1 MEDTLVAGRTPRVVR
16 EREWEAVTSESLTE
30 WLLEAIHKIKK
41 QKQRPCEERICNA
54 VQASHRVA
62 RDLILQHLETSVQ
75 EGLILKVFNKGVCSY
90 KDPQKSPGSK
100 SRTSSSHTHKVDIV
114 SLLKDA
120 ICELQE
126 PAGSILKNIEKYLW
140 KKHHAE
146 LRDKSEFSNQ
156 LRLAAK
162 REVNA
167 GRLVKDG
174 RLFRLPAKKLDL
186 GAGPSCFDYL
196 SSSPSSPGS
205 VSSIDIV
212 VPDPDRTNRV
222 LNMESMEEKP
232 RASPMP
238 VCSFCLGTAE
248 CNRDGQ
254 AEELLSCAECGNSGH
269 PSCLKYSPQLTAKV
283 RSMRWQCIDCKTC
296 TACENK
302 NDLDNILFCDACDR
316 GFHMKCCNPPLTKMP
331 KGNWECSLC
340 EGDPMSD
347 QEELKQVANS
357 IKKKYKK
364 KSASTSFLPLMKN
377 GAEESSCSQA
387 RSKQP
392 YFADIRDKTK
402 GQGSPA
408 HRKDSSKGR
417 GGHDKRLS
425 SDEGSAAAKP
435 KGLVDGLTRFFTP
448 GNKRKTS
455 RSQSVHD
462 DVFSLSC
469 DEAMLTGSASHGTN
483 GQDEPISAAGL
494 LDTTFRQQGHY
505 QTPGRG
511 QVKGL
516 FDGLSHI
523 FTTQGETRKRSLP
536 LYAPPKKISRPDKH
550 FEPFAFLSSE
560 EGFQSSD
567 LESCGQGPALDLL
580 GETRDKVMMLAPKSR
595 EDEKLA
601 PSPAGPGSPYRGRG
615 GGRDRKPLG
624 SGSDK
629 AALPGVNDEDLKL
642 FKKAQE
648 IALTQMQPIAPE
660 LSIEAG
666 TRCPAVI
673 EFGRH
678 EIHTWYSSPYP
689 QEYARLPKLFLCE
702 FCLKYMKSRSI
713 LKRHVIKC
721 GWLHPPANEIYRK
734 NNLSVFE
741 VDGNVNKIYCQNL
754 CLLAKLFLDHK
765 TLYYDVEPFLF
776 YVLTF
781 NDKKG
786 CHLVGYF
793 SKEKHSQQKYNV
805 SCIMTMPH
813 FQRRGFGRFLIE
825 FSYLLSQREGQPGSP
840 EKPLSDLGRI
850 SYTAYWRSTI
860 LEYLAKHKG
869 DHISIK
875 VISEA
880 TGMCPHD
887 IAATLQSLN
896 MVTRKEDRVMI
907 RVRKR
912 LVEEHMAR
920 LESAAERRAEVDP
933 DALRWSPLIVS
944 NTAIL
949 EEEKS
954 AEREVERMGALVR
967 DIEQEQKVHRQPK
980 PHTNVN
986 RSVSREAVK
995 EKPTDKQKEGRQSS
1009 SKKSNRKKKSSSG
1022 RHKHHKS
1029 NRKNKKAG
1037 KMEESFSS
1045 EARTSSPERQANKS
1059 LDFGDSLVYD
1069 GASKSD
1075 SGHTKNRTKRNH
1087 QGQGKDSSSTLDQHN
1102 HVSHDEEPPHKKK
1115 KGKSDRQGQQKG
1127 KRSSSTKNE
1136 HRHSKKQREG
1146 RHKSGRKPGR
1156 PRKHPVPDNT
1166 SGSRK
1171 TGRDGEYADRGSC
1184 SLVTQALSAGLDDI
1198 TNCPNLSDCLE
1209 DSDEEDDRKET
1220 TVPIQ
1225 EVNNKEQ
1232 DQSVVEDVS
1241 MAQEEKEQE
1250 VAEEEEDHVE
1260 RKDGPEEVAN
1270 REEAGEVCHSPPE
1283 HSSPQQQQQQEEEE
1297 EEQEEREEEQPVLTP
1312 VEEDIPVPQVDTEGN
1327 AAAQCLEDSISDTCA
1342 STPTEQPAVTMTDQP
1357 YPVDTLSPLPQNT
1370 PSPQPPQEKSEV
1382 QVSQPDRCVSED
1394 QAVPPTP
1401 QEHSSPERTL
1411 ETCVPTS
1418 TPQLPSKLQSDH
1430 SDYGSDANSP
1440 NLESPRLMKQAADIA
1455 VNSDRPSPTVIHT
1468 LTDRPAS
1475 CEQHTVVQTGNMMT
1489 KEQLCS
1495 QTGTPSIQQTPTQS
1509 PHAVSHQST
1518 NPSPLRPASAGTG
1531 SSSCHNSPML
1541 PCSMNSPAV
1550 DNGSNTQP
1558 SSVPSPSMGNIQHHG
1573 SMQDGNTY
1581 MRMSPGVGQQLSS
1594 GSAGS
1599 SCSLSANTSSS
1610 ALPPASGMA
1619 MVDSSNTG
1627 VVPARMMY
1635 STTSVSTNCNMAI
1648 VSSADCSLM
1657 MDNSHLQQGYSMP
1670 IHTTNYSSMDH
1681 SHHVQPAVQNCPL
1694 NYGQMGAQ
1702 HGLMETS
1709 CQVSNAYLGMQDNGT
1724 GNHNAYSSMGTML
1737 RGRESP
1743 NTSTSFSLAK
1753 LQQLTNGIMDES
1765 QLRMPSPGSM
1775 HNQPGMTPPP
1785 NLTPP
1790 PPLAM
1795 TPPSPVQRNMTPP
1808 VHNRSAPSPGVQGH
1822 VVQTNMSIQNKSN
1835 VPVHFRPPMQPA
1847 PPQQYRPQYRPGPG
1861 PPIPSSRHRTIS
1873 PMTGYSAVNMNG
1885 YRLAQPIMN
1894 STYQPVNPAYMDQAA
1909 RVPVQMGVI
1918 NMPPH
1923 PQQQLHHTRHS
1934 NIMYSPAPN
1943 PYAMNGRLN
1952 SMNTGMQ
1959 R

>member
-75 EGLILKVFNKGVCSY
+75 EGSILKVFNKGVCSY

-100 SRTSSSHTHKVDIV
+100 SRSSSSHAHKVDIV
-114 SLLKDA
+114 NLLKDA

-126 PAGSILKNIEKYLW
+126 PSGSILKNIEKYLW

-174 RLFRLPAKKLDL
+174 RLLRLPAKKLDL

-212 VPDPDRTNRV
+212 VPDTDRTNRV
-222 LNMESMEEKP
+222 ISMEEKP

-254 AEELLSCAECGNSGH
+254 AEELLSCADCGNSGH

-296 TACENK
+296 TSCENK

-340 EGDPMSD
+340 EDHQEPVND

-364 KSASTSFLPLMKN
+364 KSSSTSHIPLMKN
-377 GAEESSCSQA
+377 GAEGSSCSQA

-402 GQGSPA
+402 GQGS
-408 HRKDSSKGR
+408 
-417 GGHDKRLS
+417 
-425 SDEGSAAAKP
+425 
-435 KGLVDGLTRFFTP
+435 
-448 GNKRKTS
+448 
-455 RSQSVHD
+455 
-462 DVFSLSC
+462 
-469 DEAMLTGSASHGTN
+469 
-483 GQDEPISAAGL
+483 
-494 LDTTFRQQGHY
+494 
-505 QTPGRG
+505 
-511 QVKGL
+511 
-516 FDGLSHI
+516 
-523 FTTQGETRKRSLP
+523 
-536 LYAPPKKISRPDKH
+536 
-550 FEPFAFLSSE
+550 
-560 EGFQSSD
+560 
-567 LESCGQGPALDLL
+567 
-580 GETRDKVMMLAPKSR
+580 
-595 EDEKLA
+595 
-601 PSPAGPGSPYRGRG
+601 
-615 GGRDRKPLG
+615 
-624 SGSDK
+624 GSDK
-629 AALPGVNDEDLKL
+629 AVLPGVNDEDLKL

-721 GWLHPPANEIYRK
+721 GWHHPPANEIYRK
-734 NNLSVFE
+734 DNLSVFE

-887 IAATLQSLN
+887 IAATLQSLH
-896 MVTRKEDRVMI
+896 MVTRKDDRVMI

-954 AEREVERMGALVR
+954 AEREMERMGALVR

-1029 NRKNKKAG
+1029 NRKNKKAA
-1037 KMEESFSS
+1037 KLEEGTSS
-1045 EARTSSPERQANKS
+1045 EARTSSPERTANKS
-1059 LDFGDSLVYD
+1059 SDCADSLVYD

-1075 SGHTKNRTKRNH
+1075 SGQTKNRTKRSH
-1087 QGQGKDSSSTLDQHN
+1087 QGQGKDSSSALDQHN
-1102 HVSHDEEPPHKKK
+1102 HVSQDDEPPHKKK
-1115 KGKSDRQGQQKG
+1115 KGKSDRQGQQKS
-1127 KRSSSTKNE
+1127 KRSSSSKNE
-1136 HRHSKKQREG
+1136 HRHSSKKQRES

-1156 PRKHPVPDNT
+1156 PRKHPVSDHT
-1166 SGSRK
+1166 SASGSHK
-1171 TGRDGEYADRGSC
+1171 TGLDGEFADRGSC
-1184 SLVTQALSAGLDDI
+1184 SLMTQTLSSGLDDV

-1220 TVPIQ
+1220 TTVPVPETNGKEEEDTVPE
-1225 EVNNKEQ
+1225 EVNM
-1232 DQSVVEDVS
+1232 V
-1241 MAQEEKEQE
+1241 QEEKEPEE
-1250 VAEEEEDHVE
+1250 VAEEEEEEQTE
-1260 RKDGPEEVAN
+1260 RKDGPEEVVN
-1270 REEAGEVCHSPPE
+1270 GEEAAEVCLSEPE
-1283 HSSPQQQQQQEEEE
+1283 PSSPQQQPEEEE
-1297 EEQEEREEEQPVLTP
+1297 EKEQEEEQPVCSP
-1312 VEEDIPVPQVDTEGN
+1312 IEEEVPVPQVDTEGN

-1370 PSPQPPQEKSEV
+1370 PSPQPQPPQEKSEV
-1382 QVSQPDRCVSED
+1382 QVVQVSQE
-1394 QAVPPTP
+1394 QAVPPAP
-1401 QEHSSPERTL
+1401 QEHSSPERIL
-1411 ETCVPTS
+1411 DTCVPPS
-1418 TPQLPSKLQSDH
+1418 APQQLPPKLQSDH

-1440 NLESPRLMKQAADIA
+1440 NLESPRVMKPAPADIA

-1468 LTDRPAS
+1468 LSDRPAS
-1475 CEQHTVVQTGNMMT
+1475 CEQQQQQHTVVQTGNMMT
-1489 KEQLCS
+1489 KEQLCT
-1495 QTGTPSIQQTPTQS
+1495 QTGPPSIQQTPTQS

-1573 SMQDGNTY
+1573 SIQDGNTY

-1627 VVPARMMY
+1627 VAPARMMY

-1670 IHTTNYSSMDH
+1670 IHTTNYSSMDPT
-1681 SHHVQPAVQNCPL
+1681 HHVQPAVQNCPL
-1694 NYGQMGAQ
+1694 NYGQMPAQ
-1702 HGLMETS
+1702 HALMETS

-1724 GNHNAYSSMGTML
+1724 GPGGNHNAYSSMGTML

-1765 QLRMPSPGSM
+1765 QLRMPSPGSL

-1822 VVQTNMSIQNKSN
+1822 VIQTNMNIQNKSN
-1835 VPVHFRPPMQPA
+1835 VPVHFVPHAAGPTPAIPPAVQTGPRPTPPLLPPSHHQPHDRLQRRQHERL
-1847 PPQQYRPQYRPGPG
+1847 PPGAAHHEQHVPARQPRVHGPGGARPGPDG
-1861 PPIPSSRHRTIS
+1861 RHQHAPPPPNNSCTTPAIPTSCTAPPLIRT
-1873 PMTGYSAVNMNG
+1873 P
-1885 YRLAQPIMN
+1885 
-1894 STYQPVNPAYMDQAA
+1894 
-1909 RVPVQMGVI
+1909 
-1918 NMPPH
+1918 
-1923 PQQQLHHTRHS
+1923 
-1934 NIMYSPAPN
+1934 
-1943 PYAMNGRLN
+1943 
-1952 SMNTGMQ
+1952 
-1959 R
+1959 

>member
-75 EGLILKVFNKGVCSY
+75 EGAILKVINKGVCSY

-114 SLLKDA
+114 NLLKDA

-126 PAGSILKNIEKYLW
+126 PAGSILKNIEKFLW

-212 VPDPDRTNRV
+212 VPDTDRTNRV
-222 LNMESMEEKP
+222 LSMEDKP

-254 AEELLSCAECGNSGH
+254 AEELLSCADCGNSGH

-331 KGNWECSLC
+331 KGNWECTLC
-340 EGDPMSD
+340 EDNPTND
-347 QEELKQVANS
+347 QEELKQLANS

-364 KSASTSFLPLMKN
+364 KSASTSLLPLMKN
-377 GAEESSCSQA
+377 GAEESSCSEV

-402 GQGSPA
+402 GQGP
-408 HRKDSSKGR
+408 
-417 GGHDKRLS
+417 
-425 SDEGSAAAKP
+425 
-435 KGLVDGLTRFFTP
+435 
-448 GNKRKTS
+448 
-455 RSQSVHD
+455 
-462 DVFSLSC
+462 
-469 DEAMLTGSASHGTN
+469 
-483 GQDEPISAAGL
+483 
-494 LDTTFRQQGHY
+494 
-505 QTPGRG
+505 
-511 QVKGL
+511 
-516 FDGLSHI
+516 
-523 FTTQGETRKRSLP
+523 
-536 LYAPPKKISRPDKH
+536 
-550 FEPFAFLSSE
+550 
-560 EGFQSSD
+560 
-567 LESCGQGPALDLL
+567 
-580 GETRDKVMMLAPKSR
+580 
-595 EDEKLA
+595 
-601 PSPAGPGSPYRGRG
+601 
-615 GGRDRKPLG
+615 
-624 SGSDK
+624 GSDK
-629 AALPGVNDEDLKL
+629 AALPGVNDEDVKL

-666 TRCPAVI
+666 TRSPAVI

-721 GWLHPPANEIYRK
+721 GWHHPPANEIYRK

-912 LVEEHMAR
+912 LVEDHMTR
-920 LESAAERRAEVDP
+920 LESAVERRAEVDP

-995 EKPTDKQKEGRQSS
+995 EKPTVKQKEGRQSS

-1029 NRKNKKAG
+1029 NRKSKKAA
-1037 KMEESFSS
+1037 KMEESMSS
-1045 EARTSSPERQANKS
+1045 EARTSSPERAANKS
-1059 LDFGDSLVYD
+1059 FDCGDSLVYD
-1069 GASKSD
+1069 GATKSD
-1075 SGHTKNRTKRNH
+1075 SGQTKNRTKRSH
-1087 QGQGKDSSSTLDQHN
+1087 QGQTKDSSSTLDQHN
-1102 HVSHDEEPPHKKK
+1102 HVNQDEEPPHKKK

-1127 KRSSSTKNE
+1127 KRSSSSKNE
-1136 HRHSKKQREG
+1136 HRHSKKQRES

-1156 PRKHPVPDNT
+1156 PRKHPVTDNS
-1166 SGSRK
+1166 SGSHKSRH
-1171 TGRDGEYADRGSC
+1171 DGEFTDRGSC
-1184 SLVTQALSAGLDDI
+1184 SLLTQTLSAGLDDV

-1225 EVNNKEQ
+1225 ETTSKGEEQ
-1232 DQSVVEDVS
+1232 AVVEDIN

-1250 VAEEEEDHVE
+1250 VEEEDHVE
-1260 RKDGPEEVAN
+1260 RKDSSEEVVN
-1270 REEAGEVCHSPPE
+1270 REEAEEVCHNDPEPSSPP
-1283 HSSPQQQQQQEEEE
+1283 PQQQQEEEE
-1297 EEQEEREEEQPVLTP
+1297 KEEEQDEEQPVCTP
-1312 VEEDIPVPQVDTEGN
+1312 VEEDMPVPQVDTEGN

-1357 YPVDTLSPLPQNT
+1357 YHVDTLSPLPQNT
-1370 PSPQPPQEKSEV
+1370 PSPQPPQDKSEV
-1382 QVSQPDRCVSED
+1382 QVAQPDHCVSED

-1401 QEHSSPERTL
+1401 QEHSSPERPL
-1411 ETCVPTS
+1411 ETCVPAT
-1418 TPQLPSKLQSDH
+1418 TPQLPPKLQSDH

-1440 NLESPRLMKQAADIA
+1440 NLESPRVMKQPADIA

-1468 LTDRPAS
+1468 LSDRPAS
-1475 CEQHTVVQTGNMMT
+1475 CEQQQHTVVQTGNMMT

-1495 QTGTPSIQQTPTQS
+1495 QTGAPSIQQTPTQS

-1573 SMQDGNTY
+1573 SMQDGTTY

-1627 VVPARMMY
+1627 VAPARMMY

-1657 MDNSHLQQGYSMP
+1657 IDNSHLQQGYSMP
-1670 IHTTNYSSMDH
+1670 IHTTNYSSMDPT
-1681 SHHVQPAVQNCPL
+1681 HHVQPPL

-1709 CQVSNAYLGMQDNGT
+1709 CQVSNAYLGMQDNGPG

-1775 HNQPGMTPPP
+1775 HAQPGMTPPP

-1822 VVQTNMSIQNKSN
+1822 IVQTNMNIQNKSN
-1835 VPVHFRPPMQPA
+1835 GPVHFRPPMQPA

-1861 PPIPSSRHRTIS
+1861 PPLPSSRHRTIS

>member
-100 SRTSSSHTHKVDIV
+100 SRTSSSHAHKVDIV

-120 ICELQE
+120 ISDLQE

-402 GQGSPA
+402 GQ
-408 HRKDSSKGR
+408 
-417 GGHDKRLS
+417 
-425 SDEGSAAAKP
+425 
-435 KGLVDGLTRFFTP
+435 
-448 GNKRKTS
+448 
-455 RSQSVHD
+455 
-462 DVFSLSC
+462 
-469 DEAMLTGSASHGTN
+469 
-483 GQDEPISAAGL
+483 
-494 LDTTFRQQGHY
+494 
-505 QTPGRG
+505 
-511 QVKGL
+511 
-516 FDGLSHI
+516 
-523 FTTQGETRKRSLP
+523 
-536 LYAPPKKISRPDKH
+536 
-550 FEPFAFLSSE
+550 
-560 EGFQSSD
+560 
-567 LESCGQGPALDLL
+567 
-580 GETRDKVMMLAPKSR
+580 
-595 EDEKLA
+595 
-601 PSPAGPGSPYRGRG
+601 
-615 GGRDRKPLG
+615 G

-1166 SGSRK
+1166 SGSHK

-1225 EVNNKEQ
+1225 EVNNKEE

-1270 REEAGEVCHSPPE
+1270 GEEAGEVCHSPPE

-1297 EEQEEREEEQPVLTP
+1297 KGEQEEREEEQPVLTP

-1401 QEHSSPERTL
+1401 REHSSPERTL
-1411 ETCVPTS
+1411 DTCVPTS

>member
-75 EGLILKVFNKGVCSY
+75 EGAILKVINKGVCSY

-114 SLLKDA
+114 NLLKDA

-126 PAGSILKNIEKYLW
+126 PAGSILKNIEKFLW

-212 VPDPDRTNRV
+212 VPDTDRTNRV
-222 LNMESMEEKP
+222 LSMEDKP

-254 AEELLSCAECGNSGH
+254 AEELLSCADCGNSGH

-331 KGNWECSLC
+331 KGNWECTLC
-340 EGDPMSD
+340 EDNPTND
-347 QEELKQVANS
+347 QEELKQLANS

-364 KSASTSFLPLMKN
+364 KSASTSLLPLMKN
-377 GAEESSCSQA
+377 GAEESSCSEV

-402 GQGSPA
+402 GQGP
-408 HRKDSSKGR
+408 
-417 GGHDKRLS
+417 
-425 SDEGSAAAKP
+425 
-435 KGLVDGLTRFFTP
+435 
-448 GNKRKTS
+448 
-455 RSQSVHD
+455 
-462 DVFSLSC
+462 
-469 DEAMLTGSASHGTN
+469 
-483 GQDEPISAAGL
+483 
-494 LDTTFRQQGHY
+494 
-505 QTPGRG
+505 
-511 QVKGL
+511 
-516 FDGLSHI
+516 
-523 FTTQGETRKRSLP
+523 
-536 LYAPPKKISRPDKH
+536 
-550 FEPFAFLSSE
+550 
-560 EGFQSSD
+560 
-567 LESCGQGPALDLL
+567 
-580 GETRDKVMMLAPKSR
+580 
-595 EDEKLA
+595 
-601 PSPAGPGSPYRGRG
+601 
-615 GGRDRKPLG
+615 
-624 SGSDK
+624 GSDK
-629 AALPGVNDEDLKL
+629 AALPGVNDEDVKL

-666 TRCPAVI
+666 TRSPAVI

-721 GWLHPPANEIYRK
+721 GWHHPPANEIYRK

-912 LVEEHMAR
+912 LVEDHMTR

-995 EKPTDKQKEGRQSS
+995 EKPTVKQKEGRQSS

-1029 NRKNKKAG
+1029 NRKSKKSA
-1037 KMEESFSS
+1037 KMEESMSS
-1045 EARTSSPERQANKS
+1045 EARTSSPERAANKS
-1059 LDFGDSLVYD
+1059 FDCGDSLVYD
-1069 GASKSD
+1069 GATKSD
-1075 SGHTKNRTKRNH
+1075 SGQTKNRTKRSH
-1087 QGQGKDSSSTLDQHN
+1087 QGQTKDSSSTLDQHN
-1102 HVSHDEEPPHKKK
+1102 HVNQDEEPPHKKK

-1127 KRSSSTKNE
+1127 KRSSSSKNE
-1136 HRHSKKQREG
+1136 HRHSKKQRES

-1156 PRKHPVPDNT
+1156 PRKHPVTDNS
-1166 SGSRK
+1166 SGSHKSRH
-1171 TGRDGEYADRGSC
+1171 DGEFTDRGSC
-1184 SLVTQALSAGLDDI
+1184 SLLTQTLSAGLDDV

-1209 DSDEEDDRKET
+1209 DSDEEDDRKVT

-1225 EVNNKEQ
+1225 ETTSKGEEQ
-1232 DQSVVEDVS
+1232 AVVEDIN

-1250 VAEEEEDHVE
+1250 VEEEDHVE
-1260 RKDGPEEVAN
+1260 RKDSSEEVVN
-1270 REEAGEVCHSPPE
+1270 REEAEEVCHSDPE
-1283 HSSPQQQQQQEEEE
+1283 PSSPPPQQQQEEEE
-1297 EEQEEREEEQPVLTP
+1297 KEQERDEEQPVCTP
-1312 VEEDIPVPQVDTEGN
+1312 VEEDMPVPQVDTEGN

-1357 YPVDTLSPLPQNT
+1357 YHVDTLSPLPQNT
-1370 PSPQPPQEKSEV
+1370 PSPQRPQDKSEV
-1382 QVSQPDRCVSED
+1382 QVAQPDHCVSED
-1394 QAVPPTP
+1394 QPVPPTP
-1401 QEHSSPERTL
+1401 QEHSSPERPL
-1411 ETCVPTS
+1411 ETCVPAT
-1418 TPQLPSKLQSDH
+1418 TPQLPPKLQSDH

-1440 NLESPRLMKQAADIA
+1440 NLESPRVMKQPADIA

-1468 LTDRPAS
+1468 LSDRPAS
-1475 CEQHTVVQTGNMMT
+1475 CEQQQHTVVQTGNMMT

-1495 QTGTPSIQQTPTQS
+1495 QTGAPSIQQTPTQS

-1573 SMQDGNTY
+1573 SMQDGTTY

-1627 VVPARMMY
+1627 VAPARMMY

-1657 MDNSHLQQGYSMP
+1657 IDNSHLQQGYSMP
-1670 IHTTNYSSMDH
+1670 IHTTNYSSMDPT
-1681 SHHVQPAVQNCPL
+1681 HHVQPAVQNCPL
-1694 NYGQMGAQ
+1694 NYGQMSAQ

-1709 CQVSNAYLGMQDNGT
+1709 CQVSNAYLGMQDNGPS

-1775 HNQPGMTPPP
+1775 HAQPGMTPPP

-1822 VVQTNMSIQNKSN
+1822 IVQTNMNIQNKSN
-1835 VPVHFRPPMQPA
+1835 GPVHFRPPMQPA

-1861 PPIPSSRHRTIS
+1861 PPLPSSRHRTIS

>member
-75 EGLILKVFNKGVCSY
+75 EGSILKVFNKGVCSY

-100 SRTSSSHTHKVDIV
+100 SRSSSSHAHKVDIV
-114 SLLKDA
+114 NLLKDA

-126 PAGSILKNIEKYLW
+126 PSGSILKNIEKYLW

-174 RLFRLPAKKLDL
+174 RLLRLPAKKLDL

-212 VPDPDRTNRV
+212 LPDTDRTNRV
-222 LNMESMEEKP
+222 ISMEEKP

-254 AEELLSCAECGNSGH
+254 AEELLSCADCGNSGH

-340 EGDPMSD
+340 EDHQEPVND

-364 KSASTSFLPLMKN
+364 KSSSTSHIPLMKN
-377 GAEESSCSQA
+377 GAEGSSCSQA

-402 GQGSPA
+402 GQGS
-408 HRKDSSKGR
+408 
-417 GGHDKRLS
+417 
-425 SDEGSAAAKP
+425 
-435 KGLVDGLTRFFTP
+435 
-448 GNKRKTS
+448 
-455 RSQSVHD
+455 
-462 DVFSLSC
+462 
-469 DEAMLTGSASHGTN
+469 
-483 GQDEPISAAGL
+483 
-494 LDTTFRQQGHY
+494 
-505 QTPGRG
+505 
-511 QVKGL
+511 
-516 FDGLSHI
+516 
-523 FTTQGETRKRSLP
+523 
-536 LYAPPKKISRPDKH
+536 
-550 FEPFAFLSSE
+550 
-560 EGFQSSD
+560 
-567 LESCGQGPALDLL
+567 
-580 GETRDKVMMLAPKSR
+580 
-595 EDEKLA
+595 
-601 PSPAGPGSPYRGRG
+601 
-615 GGRDRKPLG
+615 
-624 SGSDK
+624 GSDK
-629 AALPGVNDEDLKL
+629 AVLPGVNDEDLKL

-721 GWLHPPANEIYRK
+721 GWHHPPANEIYRK
-734 NNLSVFE
+734 DNLSVFE

-887 IAATLQSLN
+887 IAATLQSLH
-896 MVTRKEDRVMI
+896 MVTRKDDRVMI

-954 AEREVERMGALVR
+954 AEREMERMGALVR

-1029 NRKNKKAG
+1029 NRKNKKAA
-1037 KMEESFSS
+1037 KLEEGTSS
-1045 EARTSSPERQANKS
+1045 EARTSSPERTANKS
-1059 LDFGDSLVYD
+1059 SDCADSLVYD

-1075 SGHTKNRTKRNH
+1075 SGQTKNRTKRSH
-1087 QGQGKDSSSTLDQHN
+1087 QGQGKDSSSALDQHN
-1102 HVSHDEEPPHKKK
+1102 HVSPDDEPPHKKK
-1115 KGKSDRQGQQKG
+1115 KGKSDRQGQQKS
-1127 KRSSSTKNE
+1127 KRSSSSKNE
-1136 HRHSKKQREG
+1136 HRHSSKKQRES

-1156 PRKHPVPDNT
+1156 PRKHPVSDHT
-1166 SGSRK
+1166 SASGSHK
-1171 TGRDGEYADRGSC
+1171 TGLDGEFADRGSC
-1184 SLVTQALSAGLDDI
+1184 SLMTQTLSSGLDDV

-1220 TVPIQ
+1220 TTVPVPETNGKEEEDTVPE
-1225 EVNNKEQ
+1225 EVNM
-1232 DQSVVEDVS
+1232 V
-1241 MAQEEKEQE
+1241 QEEKEPEE
-1250 VAEEEEDHVE
+1250 VAEEEEEEQTE
-1260 RKDGPEEVAN
+1260 RKDGPEEVVN
-1270 REEAGEVCHSPPE
+1270 GEEAAEVCLSEPE
-1283 HSSPQQQQQQEEEE
+1283 PSSPQQQPEEEE
-1297 EEQEEREEEQPVLTP
+1297 EKEQEEEQPVCSP
-1312 VEEDIPVPQVDTEGN
+1312 IEEEVPVPQADTEGN

-1370 PSPQPPQEKSEV
+1370 PSPQPQPPQEKSEV
-1382 QVSQPDRCVSED
+1382 QVVQVSHE
-1394 QAVPPTP
+1394 QAIPPAP

-1411 ETCVPTS
+1411 ETCIPPS
-1418 TPQLPSKLQSDH
+1418 APQQLPPKLQSDH

-1440 NLESPRLMKQAADIA
+1440 NLESPRVMKPAPADIA

-1468 LTDRPAS
+1468 LSDRPAS
-1475 CEQHTVVQTGNMMT
+1475 CEQQQHTVVQTGNMMT
-1489 KEQLCS
+1489 KEQLCT
-1495 QTGTPSIQQTPTQS
+1495 QTGPPSIQQTPTQS

-1573 SMQDGNTY
+1573 SIQDGNTY

-1627 VVPARMMY
+1627 VAPARMMY

-1670 IHTTNYSSMDH
+1670 IHTTNYSSMDPT
-1681 SHHVQPAVQNCPL
+1681 HHVQPAVQNCPL
-1694 NYGQMGAQ
+1694 NYGQMPAQ
-1702 HGLMETS
+1702 HALMETS

-1724 GNHNAYSSMGTML
+1724 GPGGNHNAYSSMGTML

-1765 QLRMPSPGSM
+1765 QLRMPSPGSL

-1822 VVQTNMSIQNKSN
+1822 VIQTNMNIQNKSN

-1861 PPIPSSRHRTIS
+1861 PPLPSSRHRTIS

>member
-402 GQGSPA
+402 GQ
-408 HRKDSSKGR
+408 
-417 GGHDKRLS
+417 
-425 SDEGSAAAKP
+425 
-435 KGLVDGLTRFFTP
+435 
-448 GNKRKTS
+448 
-455 RSQSVHD
+455 
-462 DVFSLSC
+462 
-469 DEAMLTGSASHGTN
+469 
-483 GQDEPISAAGL
+483 
-494 LDTTFRQQGHY
+494 
-505 QTPGRG
+505 
-511 QVKGL
+511 
-516 FDGLSHI
+516 
-523 FTTQGETRKRSLP
+523 
-536 LYAPPKKISRPDKH
+536 
-550 FEPFAFLSSE
+550 
-560 EGFQSSD
+560 
-567 LESCGQGPALDLL
+567 
-580 GETRDKVMMLAPKSR
+580 
-595 EDEKLA
+595 
-601 PSPAGPGSPYRGRG
+601 
-615 GGRDRKPLG
+615 G